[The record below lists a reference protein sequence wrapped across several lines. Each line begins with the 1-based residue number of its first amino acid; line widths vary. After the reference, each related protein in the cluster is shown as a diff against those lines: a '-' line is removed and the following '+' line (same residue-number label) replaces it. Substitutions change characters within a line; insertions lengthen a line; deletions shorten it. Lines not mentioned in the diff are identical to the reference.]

1 MSLFRKTPKIKNR
14 AVLDHAKHRLLKYVI
29 ARDAAGCEVVLGR
42 SGRINVQD
50 RELIISCEGRD
61 VFRCDVEQ
69 MEIGE
74 MFMDNHLPWDSI
86 KPVRRE
92 MVNPGLPALL
102 PAMVA

>member
-1 MSLFRKTPKIKNR
+1 MGLFRKTPKIKNR

-74 MFMDNHLPWDSI
+74 LLSRDG
-86 KPVRRE
+86 VRIMTTDAQGE
-92 MVNPGLPALL
+92 PQSV
-102 PAMVA
+102 VCYFV